1 MSFLDIEDYKAVV
14 DGKTLDVINQS
25 DPENLKRAEG
35 YAIEEMKGYLR
46 AAEPSKTGI
55 APYGV
60 NAAFSQTG
68 ADRNSQLVM
77 YACDIALY
85 HLIAWLPQR
94 IGFEIRDI
102 RYKRAIEWLE
112 SVQAGEV
119 ILDIPLIENESDED
133 IPIRWGSWDKI
144 KNDY

>member
-1 MSFLDIEDYKAVV
+1 MNFISIEDYKAVV

-25 DPENLKRAEG
+25 DPKNLNRAER

-55 APYGV
+55 APYDV
-60 NAAFSQTG
+60 NAAFSKRGTK
-68 ADRNSQLVM
+68 RNSQLVM

-94 IGFEIRDI
+94 IGFEIREI

-112 SVQAGEV
+112 SVQSGEV
-119 ILDIPLIENESDED
+119 ILDIPLIIDENEED
-133 IPIRWGSWDKI
+133 IPIKWGSMDKV